1 MRRMVELV
9 RELAPVR
16 QVAVMYSSD
25 PERASALQEQLSGLL
40 PADQVINARFG
51 PTLGT
56 YLGPNALG
64 VSLTQTGGPDLAQ
77 AS

>member
-1 MRRMVELV
+1 MHVSVKPPMPTADWRVET
-9 RELAPVR
+9 
-16 QVAVMYSSD
+16 
-25 PERASALQEQLSGLL
+25 LQEQLSGLL

-64 VSLTQTGGPDLAQ
+64 VSLTQTGGPDPAQ